1 MQEAIA
7 GLLPFIVGGSAI
19 LISITIH
26 EFSHGLAA
34 YLQGDMTARDAG
46 RLTLNPIAHLD
57 LFGSLILPGI
67 LILSKAPFLIGWAKP
82 VPFDPRN
89 LSNVRFGSLFVGLA
103 GPLSN
108 TLLAIA
114 SALLLRMVYPI
125 LGSEN
130 FLIAFLAQLVL
141 INVVLAV
148 FNLIPL
154 APLDGSKILFGL
166 LPPRYEH
173 VSNTLE
179 IYGPYILLALLF
191 IEFSVYPI
199 LGRLIDFVLGLVTNL
214 LGLSG
219 L

>member
-1 MQEAIA
+1 MQDAIA
-7 GLLPFIVGGSAI
+7 PLLPFIVGVSAI

-26 EFSHGLAA
+26 EFSHGFAA

-57 LFGSLILPGI
+57 LFGSILLPALLIF
-67 LILSKAPFLIGWAKP
+67 SHAPFLIGWAKP

-89 LSNVRFGSLFVGLA
+89 LKHVRYGALLVGLA

-108 TLLAIA
+108 TILALTSGILLKIF
-114 SALLLRMVYPI
+114 LPLT
-125 LGSEN
+125 GEHN
-130 FLIAFLAQLVL
+130 FLILFLVQLVL

-173 VSNTLE
+173 ISQKLE
-179 IYGPYILLALLF
+179 IYGPYILLSLLV

-199 LGRLIDFVLGLVTNL
+199 LGRMIDSVLYLVTRFLGLP
-214 LGLSG
+214 GL
-219 L
+219 

>member
-7 GLLPFIVGGSAI
+7 PLLPFIVGGSAI

-46 RLTLNPIAHLD
+46 RLTLNPIAHMD
-57 LFGSLILPGI
+57 LFGSLILPGL

-82 VPFDPRN
+82 VPYDPSRLRN
-89 LSNVRFGSLFVGLA
+89 LRYGSFLVGIA

-108 TLLAIA
+108 TILALIGGLALKYFYPLLGAH
-114 SALLLRMVYPI
+114 
-125 LGSEN
+125 N
-130 FLIAFLAQLVL
+130 FLVLFLAQLLL

-166 LPPRYEH
+166 LPPRYEYI
-173 VSNTLE
+173 SQKLD
-179 IYGPYILLALLF
+179 IYAPYILLSLLM
-191 IEFSVYPI
+191 IEFSGYRI
-199 LGRLIDFVLGLVTNL
+199 LGRLIDFGLYGVTRL

>member
-7 GLLPFIVGGSAI
+7 PLLPFIVGGSAI

-57 LFGSLILPGI
+57 LLGSIILPAL
-67 LILSKAPFLIGWAKP
+67 LIFSKAPFLIGWAKP

-89 LSNVRFGSLFVGLA
+89 LRNLRYGSLLVGLA

-108 TLLAIA
+108 TVLALTSGILLKVF
-114 SALLLRMVYPI
+114 LPI
-125 LGSEN
+125 FSGHN
-130 FLIAFLAQLVL
+130 FLILFLAQMVF

-148 FNLIPL
+148 FNLIPI

-166 LPPRYEH
+166 LPPRYEYIGRA
-173 VSNTLE
+173 LE
-179 IYGPYILLALLF
+179 TYGPYILLALLV
-191 IEFSVYPI
+191 IEFGVYPI
-199 LGRLIDFVLGLVTNL
+199 FGRLIDLALWGFVRL
-214 LGLSG
+214 LGLPG